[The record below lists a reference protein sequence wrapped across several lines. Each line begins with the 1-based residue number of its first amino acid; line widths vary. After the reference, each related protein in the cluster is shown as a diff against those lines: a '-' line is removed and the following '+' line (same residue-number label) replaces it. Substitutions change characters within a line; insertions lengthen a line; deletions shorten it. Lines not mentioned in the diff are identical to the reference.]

1 MAQKGESKRA
11 MAARKKQQNREL
23 ILKALTDPKFRR
35 QLQQNPREVMRK
47 RGTRVNQAEITLVL
61 AAVKGIEAQIKGLAD
76 ELLCL
81 NGPCGI
87 AVG

>member
-1 MAQKGESKRA
+1 MAEKDRRKL
-11 MAARKKQQNREL
+11 ARKKRQNREL

-35 QLQQNPREVMRK
+35 ELKAAPERVMRK
-47 RGTRVNQAEITLVL
+47 RGTRVNRAEIALVL
-61 AAVKGIEAQIKGLAD
+61 AAVKGIEAQIRGLAD

-87 AVG
+87 AAG